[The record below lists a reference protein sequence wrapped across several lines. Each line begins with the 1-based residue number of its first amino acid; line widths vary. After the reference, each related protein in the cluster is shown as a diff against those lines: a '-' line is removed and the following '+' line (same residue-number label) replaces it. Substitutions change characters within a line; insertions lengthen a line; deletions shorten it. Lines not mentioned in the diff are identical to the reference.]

1 MYYTHAYK
9 NTIRIFTKTTFLGL
23 SYHIAKRIA
32 FNKQQS
38 FSRFIIRLSVA
49 ATAVSIIAMIITL
62 AFVNGFQEK
71 VAQKVFGFW
80 GHIRVQKYESG
91 KSLISEELALIKNKA
106 VESIIT
112 ATPGI
117 VSYQSFATKSA
128 VLESNQ
134 DIEGVLIKGIEGG
147 ENHQALKQYLVAGK
161 WIGFNDSV
169 YSKEVLVSDAV
180 AKQLQIKLNDTIK
193 VHFVSTS
200 TDAQKTY
207 RKLVVVGLY
216 HTGIEEYDKLF
227 MIADINLIRRI
238 NNWENNQ
245 IGGYEVFIHQHQNI
259 DAISSNIS
267 NQLPSE
273 WMSKSIKEIYPNI
286 FDWLDIQD
294 VNRNVV
300 FIVMGIVA
308 LINLITC
315 LLILMLERTNMI
327 GLLKSMGATNWTI
340 QKIFI
345 VYASF
350 ITLAG
355 VGFGLII
362 GVGIC
367 LLQQATGFITL
378 DEASYYITVAPIKI
392 IWWQVAAVCAGTTLV
407 CFISLFLPTLLIP
420 KISPVK
426 AIEFK

>member
-1 MYYTHAYK
+1 M
-9 NTIRIFTKTTFLGL
+9 
-23 SYHIAKRIA
+23 
-32 FNKQQS
+32 
-38 FSRFIIRLSVA
+38 A

-71 VAQKVFGFW
+71 VADKIFGFW
-80 GHIRVQKYESG
+80 GHIRVQKYETG
-91 KSLISEELALIKNKA
+91 KSLISEELPLTKNKA
-106 VESIIT
+106 IEEIIA
-112 ATPGI
+112 ATPGV

-128 VLESNQ
+128 VLESNTE
-134 DIEGVLIKGIEGG
+134 IEGVLIKGIEKN
-147 ENHQALKQYLVAGK
+147 ENHTALKKFLVKGR
-161 WIGFNDSV
+161 WMDFSGSM
-169 YSKEVLVSDAV
+169 YSKETIVSDAV
-180 AKQLQIKLNDTIK
+180 AKQLQIKINDTIK
-193 VHFVSTS
+193 VHFVSTNA
-200 TDAQKTY
+200 DAQKTY
-207 RKLVVVGLY
+207 RKLVVVGFY
-216 HTGIEEYDKLF
+216 HTGIDEYDKLF

-238 NNWENNQ
+238 NNWEYNQ
-245 IGGYEVFIHQHQNI
+245 IGGYEVFVDQYQHL
-259 DAISSNIS
+259 DSISGDLSNA
-267 NQLPSE
+267 LPTV

-392 IWWQVAAVCAGTTLV
+392 IWWQVAAICAGTSVV

>member
-1 MYYTHAYK
+1 
-9 NTIRIFTKTTFLGL
+9 LGL

-38 FSRFIIRLSVA
+38 FSRFIIRLSVV

-71 VAQKVFGFW
+71 VADKIFGFW
-80 GHIRVQKYESG
+80 GHIRVQKYETG
-91 KSLISEELALIKNKA
+91 KSLISEELPLTKNKA
-106 VESIIT
+106 IEEIIA
-112 ATPGI
+112 ATPGV

-128 VLESNQ
+128 VLESNTE
-134 DIEGVLIKGIEGG
+134 IEGVLIKGIEKN
-147 ENHQALKQYLVAGK
+147 ENHSALKKFLVKGR
-161 WIGFNDSV
+161 WMDFTGSM
-169 YSKEVLVSDAV
+169 YSKETIVSDAV
-180 AKQLQIKLNDTIK
+180 AKQLQIKINDTIK
-193 VHFVSTS
+193 VHFVSTNA
-200 TDAQKTY
+200 DAQKTY
-207 RKLVVVGLY
+207 RKLVVVGFY
-216 HTGIEEYDKLF
+216 HTGIDEYDKLF

-238 NNWENNQ
+238 NNWESNQ
-245 IGGYEVFIHQHQNI
+245 IGGYEVFVDQYQQL
-259 DAISSNIS
+259 DTISSSLS
-267 NQLPSE
+267 NALPSE

-345 VYASF
+345 LYASF

-367 LLQQATGFITL
+367 LFQQATGFITL

-392 IWWQVAAVCAGTTLV
+392 IWWQVAAVCAGTSIV

-420 KISPVK
+420 KVSPVK

>member
-1 MYYTHAYK
+1 M
-9 NTIRIFTKTTFLGL
+9 
-23 SYHIAKRIA
+23 
-32 FNKQQS
+32 
-38 FSRFIIRLSVA
+38 A
-49 ATAVSIIAMIITL
+49 ATAVSITAMIITL

-71 VAQKVFGFW
+71 VADKIFGFW
-80 GHIRVQKYESG
+80 GHIRVQKYETG
-91 KSLISEELALIKNKA
+91 KSLISEELPLTKNAA
-106 VESIIT
+106 VENSIAT
-112 ATPGI
+112 TPGV

-128 VLESNQ
+128 VLESQN
-134 DIEGVLIKGIEGG
+134 DIEGVLIKGIEKN
-147 ENHQALKQYLVAGK
+147 ENHSALKQFLVTGR
-161 WIGFNDSV
+161 WIQFTDSL
-169 YSKEVLVSDAV
+169 YSKETLVSDAV
-180 AKQLQIKLNDTIK
+180 AKQLQIKINDTIK
-193 VHFVSTS
+193 VHFVAANS
-200 TDAQKTY
+200 DAQKTY
-207 RKLVVVGLY
+207 RKLVVVGFY
-216 HTGIEEYDKLF
+216 HTGIDEYDKLF

-238 NNWENNQ
+238 NNWEPNQ
-245 IGGYEVFIHQHQNI
+245 IGGYEVFIHQYQNL
-259 DAISSNIS
+259 DAISSALS
-267 NQLPSE
+267 NALPSE
-273 WMSKSIKEIYPNI
+273 WMSKSIKEVYPNI

-308 LINLITC
+308 LINLMTC

-362 GVGIC
+362 GLGIC
-367 LLQQATGFITL
+367 FLQQATGFITL
-378 DEASYYITVAPIKI
+378 DEASYYISVAPVKI
-392 IWWQVAAVCAGTTLV
+392 IGWQVAAVCAGTTIV
-407 CFISLFLPTLLIP
+407 CFVSLFLPTLLIP

>member
-1 MYYTHAYK
+1 M
-9 NTIRIFTKTTFLGL
+9 GL

-62 AFVNGFQEK
+62 AFVNGFQEQ
-71 VAQKVFGFW
+71 VANKIFGFW
-80 GHIRVQKYESG
+80 GHIRVQKYETG
-91 KSLISEELALIKNKA
+91 KSLISEELPLTKNKA
-106 VESIIT
+106 VENSLAT
-112 ATPGI
+112 APGV

-128 VLESNQ
+128 VLESNTE
-134 DIEGVLIKGIEGG
+134 IEGVLIKGIEKN
-147 ENHQALKQYLVAGK
+147 ENHSALKKFLVAGR
-161 WIGFNDSV
+161 WMQFTDSL
-169 YSKEVLVSDAV
+169 YSKETIVSDAV
-180 AKQLQIKLNDTIK
+180 AKQLQIKINDTIK
-193 VHFVSTS
+193 VHFVSTN

-207 RKLVVVGLY
+207 RKLVVVGFY
-216 HTGIEEYDKLF
+216 HTGIDEYDKLF

-238 NNWENNQ
+238 NNWEPDQ
-245 IGGYEVFIHQHQNI
+245 IGGYEVFVDQYQNI
-259 DAISSNIS
+259 DPISSGLS
-267 NQLPSE
+267 NALPSE

-327 GLLKSMGATNWTI
+327 GLLKAMGATSWTI

-355 VGFGLII
+355 IGFGIII

-392 IWWQVAAVCAGTTLV
+392 IWWQVAAVCAGTSVV

-420 KISPVK
+420 KVSPVK

>member
-1 MYYTHAYK
+1 M
-9 NTIRIFTKTTFLGL
+9 GL

-71 VAQKVFGFW
+71 VADKIFGFW
-80 GHIRVQKYESG
+80 GHIRVQKYETG
-91 KSLISEELALIKNKA
+91 KSLISEELPLAKNTA
-106 VESIIT
+106 VENSLAT
-112 ATPGI
+112 APGV

-128 VLESNQ
+128 VLESNTE
-134 DIEGVLIKGIEGG
+134 IEGVLIKGIEKN
-147 ENHQALKQYLVAGK
+147 ENHTALKKFLVAGK
-161 WIGFNDSV
+161 WIQFADSL
-169 YSKEVLVSDAV
+169 YSKETIVSDAV

-193 VHFVSTS
+193 VHFVSTNA
-200 TDAQKTY
+200 DAQKTY
-207 RKLVVVGLY
+207 RKLVVVGFY
-216 HTGIEEYDKLF
+216 HTGIDEYDKLF

-238 NNWENNQ
+238 NNWEPNQ
-245 IGGYEVFIHQHQNI
+245 IGGYEVFVDQYQHL
-259 DAISSNIS
+259 DAISSTLS
-267 NQLPSE
+267 NALPSE
-273 WMSKSIKEIYPNI
+273 WMSKSIREIYPNI

-350 ITLAG
+350 ITLTG

-367 LLQQATGFITL
+367 LLQQATGLITL
-378 DEASYYITVAPIKI
+378 DEASYYITVAPIKM
-392 IWWQVAAVCAGTTLV
+392 IWWQVAAVCAGTSVV

-420 KISPVK
+420 KVSPVK

>member
-1 MYYTHAYK
+1 M
-9 NTIRIFTKTTFLGL
+9 
-23 SYHIAKRIA
+23 
-32 FNKQQS
+32 
-38 FSRFIIRLSVA
+38 A

-71 VAQKVFGFW
+71 VADKIFGFW
-80 GHIRVQKYESG
+80 GHIRVQKYETG
-91 KSLISEELALIKNKA
+91 KSLISEELPLTKNKA
-106 VESIIT
+106 VENSLAT
-112 ATPGI
+112 APGV

-128 VLESNQ
+128 VLESNTE
-134 DIEGVLIKGIEGG
+134 IEGVLIKGIEKN
-147 ENHQALKQYLVAGK
+147 ENHSALKKFLVAGR
-161 WIGFNDSV
+161 WMQFTDSL
-169 YSKEVLVSDAV
+169 YSKETIVSDAV
-180 AKQLQIKLNDTIK
+180 AKQLQIKINDTIK
-193 VHFVSTS
+193 VHFVSTNA
-200 TDAQKTY
+200 DAQKTY
-207 RKLVVVGLY
+207 RKLVVVGFY
-216 HTGIEEYDKLF
+216 HTGIDEYDKLF

-238 NNWENNQ
+238 NNWEPDQ
-245 IGGYEVFIHQHQNI
+245 IGGYEVFVDQYQNI
-259 DAISSNIS
+259 DTISGGLSNA
-267 NQLPSE
+267 LPSE

-327 GLLKSMGATNWTI
+327 GLLKAMGATNWTI

-392 IWWQVAAVCAGTTLV
+392 IWWQVAAVCAGTSVV

-420 KISPVK
+420 KVSPVK

>member
-1 MYYTHAYK
+1 
-9 NTIRIFTKTTFLGL
+9 LGL

-38 FSRFIIRLSVA
+38 FSRFIIRLSVV

-71 VAQKVFGFW
+71 VADKIFGFW
-80 GHIRVQKYESG
+80 GHIRVQKYETG
-91 KSLISEELALIKNKA
+91 KSLISEELPLTKNTA
-106 VESIIT
+106 VENSMAT
-112 ATPGI
+112 TPG
-117 VSYQSFATKSA
+117 VVAYQSFATKSA
-128 VLESNQ
+128 VLESQN
-134 DIEGVLIKGIEGG
+134 DIEGVLIKGIEKN
-147 ENHQALKQYLVAGK
+147 ENHSALKQFLVAGR
-161 WIGFNDSV
+161 WIQFTDSL
-169 YSKEVLVSDAV
+169 YSKETLVSDAV
-180 AKQLQIKLNDTIK
+180 AKALQIKINDTIK
-193 VHFVSTS
+193 VHFVATNS
-200 TDAQKTY
+200 DAQKTY
-207 RKLVVVGLY
+207 RKLVVVGYY
-216 HTGIEEYDKLF
+216 HTGIDEYDKLF

-238 NNWENNQ
+238 NNWEPNQ
-245 IGGYEVFIHQHQNI
+245 IGGYEVFINQYQNI
-259 DAISSNIS
+259 NAVSSTLS
-267 NQLPSE
+267 NALPSE
-273 WMSKSIKEIYPNI
+273 WMSKSIKEVYPNI

-355 VGFGLII
+355 VGFGLVI
-362 GVGIC
+362 GLGIC
-367 LLQQATGFITL
+367 FLQQATGFITL
-378 DEASYYITVAPIKI
+378 DEASYYISVAPVKI
-392 IWWQVAAVCAGTTLV
+392 IGWQVAAVCAGTTIV
-407 CFISLFLPTLLIP
+407 CFVSLFLPTLLIP

>member
-1 MYYTHAYK
+1 M
-9 NTIRIFTKTTFLGL
+9 
-23 SYHIAKRIA
+23 
-32 FNKQQS
+32 
-38 FSRFIIRLSVA
+38 V

-71 VAQKVFGFW
+71 VADKIFGFW
-80 GHIRVQKYESG
+80 GHIRVQKYETG
-91 KSLISEELALIKNKA
+91 KSLISEELPLTKNTA
-106 VESIIT
+106 VENNIAT
-112 ATPGI
+112 TPGVI
-117 VSYQSFATKSA
+117 SYQSFATKSA
-128 VLESNQ
+128 VLESQN
-134 DIEGVLIKGIEGG
+134 DIEGVLIKGIEKN
-147 ENHQALKQYLVAGK
+147 ENHSALKQFLVAGR
-161 WIGFNDSV
+161 WIQFTDSL
-169 YSKEVLVSDAV
+169 YSKETLVSDAV
-180 AKQLQIKLNDTIK
+180 AKALQIKINDTIK
-193 VHFVSTS
+193 VHFVATNS
-200 TDAQKTY
+200 DAQKTY
-207 RKLVVVGLY
+207 RKLVVVGYY
-216 HTGIEEYDKLF
+216 HTGIDEYDKLF

-238 NNWENNQ
+238 NNWEPNQ
-245 IGGYEVFIHQHQNI
+245 IGGYEVFINQYQNI
-259 DAISSNIS
+259 NAVSSTLS
-267 NQLPSE
+267 NALPSE
-273 WMSKSIKEIYPNI
+273 WMSKSIKEVYPNI

-355 VGFGLII
+355 VGFGLVI
-362 GVGIC
+362 GLGIC
-367 LLQQATGFITL
+367 FLQQATGFITL
-378 DEASYYITVAPIKI
+378 DEASYYISVAPVKI
-392 IWWQVAAVCAGTTLV
+392 IGWQVAAVCAGTTIV
-407 CFISLFLPTLLIP
+407 CFVSLFLPTLLIP

>member
-1 MYYTHAYK
+1 M
-9 NTIRIFTKTTFLGL
+9 GL

-38 FSRFIIRLSVA
+38 FSRFIIRLSVV

-71 VAQKVFGFW
+71 VADKIFGFW
-80 GHIRVQKYESG
+80 GHIRVQKYETG
-91 KSLISEELALIKNKA
+91 KSLISEELPLTKNKA
-106 VESIIT
+106 IEEIIA
-112 ATPGI
+112 ATTGV

-128 VLESNQ
+128 VLESNTE
-134 DIEGVLIKGIEGG
+134 IEGVLIKGIEKN
-147 ENHQALKQYLVAGK
+147 ENHSALKKFLVKGR
-161 WIGFNDSV
+161 WMDFTGSM
-169 YSKEVLVSDAV
+169 YSKETIVSDAV
-180 AKQLQIKLNDTIK
+180 AKQLQIKINDTIK
-193 VHFVSTS
+193 VHFVSTNA
-200 TDAQKTY
+200 DAQKTY
-207 RKLVVVGLY
+207 RKLVVVGFY
-216 HTGIEEYDKLF
+216 HTGIDEYDKLF

-238 NNWENNQ
+238 NNWESDQ
-245 IGGYEVFIHQHQNI
+245 IGGYEVFVDQYQQL
-259 DAISSNIS
+259 DTISSSLS
-267 NQLPSE
+267 NALPSE

-345 VYASF
+345 LYASF

-367 LLQQATGFITL
+367 LFQQATGFITL

-392 IWWQVAAVCAGTTLV
+392 IWWQVAAVCAGTSVV

-420 KISPVK
+420 KVSPVK

>member
-1 MYYTHAYK
+1 M
-9 NTIRIFTKTTFLGL
+9 GL

-71 VAQKVFGFW
+71 VADKIFGFW
-80 GHIRVQKYESG
+80 GHIRVQKYETG
-91 KSLISEELALIKNKA
+91 KSLISEELPLTKNKA
-106 VESIIT
+106 VENSLAT
-112 ATPGI
+112 APGV

-128 VLESNQ
+128 VLESNTE
-134 DIEGVLIKGIEGG
+134 IEGVLIKGIEKN
-147 ENHQALKQYLVAGK
+147 ENHSALKKFLVAGR
-161 WIGFNDSV
+161 WMQFTDSL
-169 YSKEVLVSDAV
+169 YSKETIVSDAV
-180 AKQLQIKLNDTIK
+180 AKQLQIKINDTIK
-193 VHFVSTS
+193 VHFVSTN

-207 RKLVVVGLY
+207 RKLVVVGFY
-216 HTGIEEYDKLF
+216 HTGIDEYDKLF

-238 NNWENNQ
+238 NNWEPDQ
-245 IGGYEVFIHQHQNI
+245 IGGYEVFVDQYQNI
-259 DAISSNIS
+259 DAISGGLSNT
-267 NQLPSE
+267 LPSE

-327 GLLKSMGATNWTI
+327 GLLKAMGATSWTI

-367 LLQQATGFITL
+367 LFQQATGFITL

-392 IWWQVAAVCAGTTLV
+392 IWWQVAAVCAGTSVV

-420 KISPVK
+420 KVSPVK

>member
-1 MYYTHAYK
+1 
-9 NTIRIFTKTTFLGL
+9 
-23 SYHIAKRIA
+23 
-32 FNKQQS
+32 
-38 FSRFIIRLSVA
+38 
-49 ATAVSIIAMIITL
+49 MIITL

-71 VAQKVFGFW
+71 VADKIFGFW
-80 GHIRVQKYESG
+80 GHIRVQKYETG
-91 KSLISEELALIKNKA
+91 KSLISEELPLTKNKA
-106 VESIIT
+106 IEEIIA
-112 ATPGI
+112 ATPGV

-128 VLESNQ
+128 VLESNTE
-134 DIEGVLIKGIEGG
+134 IEGVLIKGIEKN
-147 ENHQALKQYLVAGK
+147 ENHSALKKFLVKGR
-161 WIGFNDSV
+161 WMDFTGSM
-169 YSKEVLVSDAV
+169 YSKETIVSDAV
-180 AKQLQIKLNDTIK
+180 AKQLQIKINDTIK
-193 VHFVSTS
+193 VHFVSTNA
-200 TDAQKTY
+200 DAQKTY
-207 RKLVVVGLY
+207 RKLVVVGFY
-216 HTGIEEYDKLF
+216 HTGIDEYDKLF

-238 NNWENNQ
+238 NNWESDQ
-245 IGGYEVFIHQHQNI
+245 IGGYEVFVDQYQQL
-259 DAISSNIS
+259 DTISSGLS
-267 NQLPSE
+267 NALPSE

-345 VYASF
+345 LYASF

-367 LLQQATGFITL
+367 LFQQATGFITL

-392 IWWQVAAVCAGTTLV
+392 IWWQVAAVCAGTSIV

-420 KISPVK
+420 KVSPVK

>member
-1 MYYTHAYK
+1 M
-9 NTIRIFTKTTFLGL
+9 
-23 SYHIAKRIA
+23 
-32 FNKQQS
+32 
-38 FSRFIIRLSVA
+38 A

-71 VAQKVFGFW
+71 VADKIFGFW
-80 GHIRVQKYESG
+80 GHIRVQKYETG
-91 KSLISEELALIKNKA
+91 KSLISEELPLTKNKA
-106 VESIIT
+106 VENSLAT
-112 ATPGI
+112 APGV

-128 VLESNQ
+128 VLESNTE
-134 DIEGVLIKGIEGG
+134 IEGVLIKGIEKN
-147 ENHQALKQYLVAGK
+147 EKHSALKKFLVSGR
-161 WIGFNDSV
+161 WMQFTDSM
-169 YSKEVLVSDAV
+169 YSKETIVSDAV
-180 AKQLQIKLNDTIK
+180 AKQLQIKINDTIK
-193 VHFVSTS
+193 VHFVSTN
-200 TDAQKTY
+200 TDAQKNY
-207 RKLVVVGLY
+207 RKLVVVGFY
-216 HTGIEEYDKLF
+216 HTGIDEYDKLF

-238 NNWENNQ
+238 NNWEPDQ
-245 IGGYEVFIHQHQNI
+245 IGGYEVFVDQYQNI
-259 DAISSNIS
+259 DAISGGLSNA
-267 NQLPSE
+267 LPSE

-327 GLLKSMGATNWTI
+327 GLLKAMGATSWTI

-345 VYASF
+345 AYASF

-362 GVGIC
+362 GIGIC

-392 IWWQVAAVCAGTTLV
+392 IWWQVAAVCAGTSVV

-420 KISPVK
+420 KVSPVK

>member
-1 MYYTHAYK
+1 
-9 NTIRIFTKTTFLGL
+9 LGL

-71 VAQKVFGFW
+71 VADKIFGFW
-80 GHIRVQKYESG
+80 GHIRVQKYETG
-91 KSLISEELALIKNKA
+91 KSLISEELPLTKNTA
-106 VESIIT
+106 VENSLAT
-112 ATPGI
+112 TPGV

-128 VLESNQ
+128 VLESNTE
-134 DIEGVLIKGIEGG
+134 IEGVLIKGIEKN
-147 ENHQALKQYLVAGK
+147 ENHTALKKFLVAGK
-161 WIGFNDSV
+161 WIQFADSL
-169 YSKEVLVSDAV
+169 YSKETIVSDAV

-193 VHFVSTS
+193 VHFVSTNA
-200 TDAQKTY
+200 DAQKTY
-207 RKLVVVGLY
+207 RKLVVVGFY
-216 HTGIEEYDKLF
+216 HTGIDEYDKLF

-238 NNWENNQ
+238 NNWEPNQ
-245 IGGYEVFIHQHQNI
+245 IGGYEVFVDQYQHL
-259 DAISSNIS
+259 DAISSTLS
-267 NQLPSE
+267 NALPSE
-273 WMSKSIKEIYPNI
+273 WMSKSIREIYPNI

-367 LLQQATGFITL
+367 LLQQATGLITL
-378 DEASYYITVAPIKI
+378 DEASYYITVAPIKM
-392 IWWQVAAVCAGTTLV
+392 IWWQVAAVCAGTSVV

-420 KISPVK
+420 KVSPVK

>member
-1 MYYTHAYK
+1 
-9 NTIRIFTKTTFLGL
+9 LGL

-71 VAQKVFGFW
+71 VADKIFGFW
-80 GHIRVQKYESG
+80 GHIRVQKYETG
-91 KSLISEELALIKNKA
+91 KSLISEELPLTKNKA
-106 VESIIT
+106 VENSLAT
-112 ATPGI
+112 APGV

-128 VLESNQ
+128 VLESNTE
-134 DIEGVLIKGIEGG
+134 IEGVLIKGIEKN
-147 ENHQALKQYLVAGK
+147 ENHSGLKKFLVAGR
-161 WIGFNDSV
+161 WMQFTDSL
-169 YSKEVLVSDAV
+169 YSKETIVSDAV
-180 AKQLQIKLNDTIK
+180 AKQLQIKINDTIK
-193 VHFVSTS
+193 VHFVSTN

-207 RKLVVVGLY
+207 RKLVVVGFY
-216 HTGIEEYDKLF
+216 HTGIDEYDKLF

-238 NNWENNQ
+238 NNWEPDQ
-245 IGGYEVFIHQHQNI
+245 IGGYEVFVDQYQNI
-259 DAISSNIS
+259 DAISGGLSNA
-267 NQLPSE
+267 LPSE

-327 GLLKSMGATNWTI
+327 GLLKAMGATSWTI

-345 VYASF
+345 AYASF

-362 GVGIC
+362 GIGIC

-392 IWWQVAAVCAGTTLV
+392 IWWQVAAVCAGTSVV

-420 KISPVK
+420 KVSPVK

>member
-1 MYYTHAYK
+1 M
-9 NTIRIFTKTTFLGL
+9 
-23 SYHIAKRIA
+23 
-32 FNKQQS
+32 
-38 FSRFIIRLSVA
+38 A

-71 VAQKVFGFW
+71 VADKIFGFW
-80 GHIRVQKYESG
+80 GHIRVQKYETG
-91 KSLISEELALIKNKA
+91 KSLISEELPLTKNKA
-106 VESIIT
+106 VENSL
-112 ATPGI
+112 AKAPGV

-128 VLESNQ
+128 VLESNTE
-134 DIEGVLIKGIEGG
+134 IEGVLIKGIEKN
-147 ENHQALKQYLVAGK
+147 ENHTALKKFLVAGR
-161 WIGFNDSV
+161 WMEFADSL
-169 YSKEVLVSDAV
+169 YSKETIVSDAV

-193 VHFVSTS
+193 VHFVSTNA
-200 TDAQKTY
+200 DAQKTY
-207 RKLVVVGLY
+207 RKLVVVGFY
-216 HTGIEEYDKLF
+216 HTGIDEYDKLF

-238 NNWENNQ
+238 NNWEYNQ
-245 IGGYEVFIHQHQNI
+245 IGGYEVFVDEYQHL
-259 DAISSNIS
+259 DSISGGLSNA
-267 NQLPSE
+267 LPTV

-392 IWWQVAAVCAGTTLV
+392 IWWQVAAICAGTSVV

>member
-1 MYYTHAYK
+1 
-9 NTIRIFTKTTFLGL
+9 
-23 SYHIAKRIA
+23 
-32 FNKQQS
+32 
-38 FSRFIIRLSVA
+38 
-49 ATAVSIIAMIITL
+49 MIITL

-71 VAQKVFGFW
+71 VADKIFGFW
-80 GHIRVQKYESG
+80 GHIRVQKYETG
-91 KSLISEELALIKNKA
+91 KSLISEELPLTRNKA
-106 VESIIT
+106 IEEIIA
-112 ATPGI
+112 ATPGL

-128 VLESNQ
+128 VLESSTE
-134 DIEGVLIKGIEGG
+134 IEGVLIKGIEKN
-147 ENHQALKQYLVAGK
+147 ENHTALKKFLVAGR
-161 WIGFNDSV
+161 WMQFADSL
-169 YSKEVLVSDAV
+169 YSKETIVSDAV

-193 VHFVSTS
+193 VHFVSNN

-207 RKLVVVGLY
+207 RKLVVVGFY
-216 HTGIEEYDKLF
+216 HTGIDEYDKLF
-227 MIADINLIRRI
+227 MIADIHLIRRI
-238 NNWENNQ
+238 NNWEPNQ
-245 IGGYEVFIHQHQNI
+245 IGGYEVFINDYQKI
-259 DAISSNIS
+259 DTIS
-267 NQLPSE
+267 NNLSDRLPSE

-355 VGFGLII
+355 IGFGLII

-392 IWWQVAAVCAGTTLV
+392 VWWQVAAVCAGTSVV

-420 KISPVK
+420 KVSPVK

>member
-1 MYYTHAYK
+1 M
-9 NTIRIFTKTTFLGL
+9 
-23 SYHIAKRIA
+23 
-32 FNKQQS
+32 
-38 FSRFIIRLSVA
+38 A

-71 VAQKVFGFW
+71 VADKIFGFW
-80 GHIRVQKYESG
+80 GHIRVQKYETG
-91 KSLISEELALIKNKA
+91 KSLISEELPLTKNTA
-106 VESIIT
+106 VENNI
-112 ATPGI
+112 ATTTG
-117 VSYQSFATKSA
+117 VVAYQSFATKSA
-128 VLESNQ
+128 VLESKN
-134 DIEGVLIKGIEGG
+134 DIEGVLIKGIEKN
-147 ENHQALKQYLVAGK
+147 ENHSALKQFLVAGR
-161 WIGFNDSV
+161 WIQFTDSL
-169 YSKEVLVSDAV
+169 YSKETLVSDAV
-180 AKQLQIKLNDTIK
+180 AKALQIKINDTIK
-193 VHFVSTS
+193 VHFVATNS
-200 TDAQKTY
+200 DAQKTY
-207 RKLVVVGLY
+207 RKLVVVGFY
-216 HTGIEEYDKLF
+216 HTGIDEYDKLF

-238 NNWENNQ
+238 NNWEPNQ
-245 IGGYEVFIHQHQNI
+245 IGGYEVFINQYQNI
-259 DAISSNIS
+259 NAVSSTLS
-267 NQLPSE
+267 NALPSE
-273 WMSKSIKEIYPNI
+273 WMSKSIKEVYPNI

-355 VGFGLII
+355 VGFGLVI
-362 GVGIC
+362 GLGIC
-367 LLQQATGFITL
+367 FLQQATGFITL
-378 DEASYYITVAPIKI
+378 DEASYYISVAPVKI
-392 IWWQVAAVCAGTTLV
+392 IGWQVAAVCAGTSLV
-407 CFISLFLPTLLIP
+407 CFVSLFLPTLLIP

>member
-1 MYYTHAYK
+1 
-9 NTIRIFTKTTFLGL
+9 LGL

-38 FSRFIIRLSVA
+38 FSRFIIRLSVV

-71 VAQKVFGFW
+71 VADKIFGFW
-80 GHIRVQKYESG
+80 GHIRVQKYETG
-91 KSLISEELALIKNKA
+91 KSLISEELPLTKNTA
-106 VESIIT
+106 VENSIAT
-112 ATPGI
+112 APG
-117 VSYQSFATKSA
+117 VVAYQSFATKSA
-128 VLESNQ
+128 VLESQN
-134 DIEGVLIKGIEGG
+134 DIEGVLIKGIEKN
-147 ENHQALKQYLVAGK
+147 ENHSALKQFLVAGR
-161 WIGFNDSV
+161 WIQFTESL
-169 YSKEVLVSDAV
+169 YSKETLVSDAV
-180 AKQLQIKLNDTIK
+180 AKALQIKINDTIK
-193 VHFVSTS
+193 VHFVATNS
-200 TDAQKTY
+200 DAQKTY
-207 RKLVVVGLY
+207 RKLVVVGFY
-216 HTGIEEYDKLF
+216 HTGIDEYDKLF

-238 NNWENNQ
+238 NNWEPDQ
-245 IGGYEVFIHQHQNI
+245 IGGYEVFINQYQNL
-259 DAISSNIS
+259 DAISSALS
-267 NQLPSE
+267 NTLPSE
-273 WMSKSIKEIYPNI
+273 WMSKSIKEVYPNI

-355 VGFGLII
+355 VGFGVVI
-362 GVGIC
+362 GLGIC
-367 LLQQATGFITL
+367 FLQQATGFITL
-378 DEASYYITVAPIKI
+378 DEASYYISVAPVKI
-392 IWWQVAAVCAGTTLV
+392 IGWQVAAVCAGTTVV
-407 CFISLFLPTLLIP
+407 CFVSLFLPTLLIP

>member
-1 MYYTHAYK
+1 M
-9 NTIRIFTKTTFLGL
+9 
-23 SYHIAKRIA
+23 
-32 FNKQQS
+32 
-38 FSRFIIRLSVA
+38 A

-71 VAQKVFGFW
+71 VADKIFGFW
-80 GHIRVQKYESG
+80 GHIRVQKYETG
-91 KSLISEELALIKNKA
+91 KSLISEELPLTKNKT
-106 VESIIT
+106 VENSLAT
-112 ATPGI
+112 APGV

-128 VLESNQ
+128 VLESNTE
-134 DIEGVLIKGIEGG
+134 IEGVLIKGIEKN
-147 ENHQALKQYLVAGK
+147 ENHTALKKFLVAGR
-161 WIGFNDSV
+161 WMQFTDSL
-169 YSKEVLVSDAV
+169 YSKETIVSDAV
-180 AKQLQIKLNDTIK
+180 AKQLQIKINDTIK
-193 VHFVSTS
+193 VHFVSTNA
-200 TDAQKTY
+200 DAQKTY
-207 RKLVVVGLY
+207 RKLVVVGFY
-216 HTGIEEYDKLF
+216 HTGIDEYDKLF

-238 NNWENNQ
+238 NNWEPDQ
-245 IGGYEVFIHQHQNI
+245 IGGYEVFVDQYQNI
-259 DAISSNIS
+259 DAISSGLS
-267 NQLPSE
+267 NALPSE

-327 GLLKSMGATNWTI
+327 GLLKAMGATNWTI

-367 LLQQATGFITL
+367 LMQQATGFITL

-392 IWWQVAAVCAGTTLV
+392 IWWQVAAVCAGTSVV

-420 KISPVK
+420 KVSPVK

>member
-1 MYYTHAYK
+1 
-9 NTIRIFTKTTFLGL
+9 
-23 SYHIAKRIA
+23 
-32 FNKQQS
+32 
-38 FSRFIIRLSVA
+38 VV

-71 VAQKVFGFW
+71 VADKIFGFW
-80 GHIRVQKYESG
+80 GHIRVQKYETG
-91 KSLISEELALIKNKA
+91 KSLISEELPLTKNTA
-106 VESIIT
+106 VENSIAT
-112 ATPGI
+112 TPG
-117 VSYQSFATKSA
+117 VVAYQSFATKSA
-128 VLESNQ
+128 VLESQN
-134 DIEGVLIKGIEGG
+134 DIEGVLIKGIEKN
-147 ENHQALKQYLVAGK
+147 ENHSALKQFLVAGR
-161 WIGFNDSV
+161 WIQFTDSL
-169 YSKEVLVSDAV
+169 YSKETLVSDAV
-180 AKQLQIKLNDTIK
+180 AKALQIKINDTIK
-193 VHFVSTS
+193 VHFVATNS
-200 TDAQKTY
+200 DAQKTY
-207 RKLVVVGLY
+207 RKLVVVGYY
-216 HTGIEEYDKLF
+216 HTGIDEYDKLF

-238 NNWENNQ
+238 NNWEPNQ
-245 IGGYEVFIHQHQNI
+245 IGGYEVFINQYQNI
-259 DAISSNIS
+259 NAVSSTLS
-267 NQLPSE
+267 NALPSE
-273 WMSKSIKEIYPNI
+273 WMSKSIKEVYPNI

-355 VGFGLII
+355 VGFGLVI
-362 GVGIC
+362 GLGIC
-367 LLQQATGFITL
+367 FLQQATGFITL
-378 DEASYYITVAPIKI
+378 DEASYYISVAPVKI
-392 IWWQVAAVCAGTTLV
+392 IGWQVAAVCAGTTIV
-407 CFISLFLPTLLIP
+407 CFVSLFLPTLLIP

>member
-1 MYYTHAYK
+1 M
-9 NTIRIFTKTTFLGL
+9 
-23 SYHIAKRIA
+23 
-32 FNKQQS
+32 
-38 FSRFIIRLSVA
+38 A

-71 VAQKVFGFW
+71 VADKIFGFW
-80 GHIRVQKYESG
+80 GHIRVQKYETG
-91 KSLISEELALIKNKA
+91 KSLISEELPLTKNKA
-106 VESIIT
+106 VENSLAT
-112 ATPGI
+112 APGV

-128 VLESNQ
+128 VLESNTE
-134 DIEGVLIKGIEGG
+134 IEGVLIKGIEKN
-147 ENHQALKQYLVAGK
+147 ENHSALKKFLVAGR
-161 WIGFNDSV
+161 WMQFTDSL
-169 YSKEVLVSDAV
+169 YSKETIVSDAV
-180 AKQLQIKLNDTIK
+180 AKQLQIKINDTIK
-193 VHFVSTS
+193 VHFVSTN

-207 RKLVVVGLY
+207 RKLVVVGFY
-216 HTGIEEYDKLF
+216 HTGIDEYDKLF

-238 NNWENNQ
+238 NNWEPDQ
-245 IGGYEVFIHQHQNI
+245 IGGYEVFVDQYQNI
-259 DAISSNIS
+259 DAISGGLSNA
-267 NQLPSE
+267 LPSE

-327 GLLKSMGATNWTI
+327 GLLKAMGATNWTI

-392 IWWQVAAVCAGTTLV
+392 IWWQVAAVCAGTSVV

-420 KISPVK
+420 KVSPVK

>member
-1 MYYTHAYK
+1 
-9 NTIRIFTKTTFLGL
+9 LGL

-38 FSRFIIRLSVA
+38 FSRFIIRLSVL

-71 VAQKVFGFW
+71 VADKIFGFW
-80 GHIRVQKYESG
+80 GHIRVQKYETG
-91 KSLISEELALIKNKA
+91 KSLISEELPLTKNKA
-106 VESIIT
+106 IEEIIA
-112 ATPGI
+112 ATPGV

-128 VLESNQ
+128 VLESNTE
-134 DIEGVLIKGIEGG
+134 IEGVLIKGIEKN
-147 ENHQALKQYLVAGK
+147 ENHSALKKFLVKGR
-161 WIGFNDSV
+161 WMDFTGSM
-169 YSKEVLVSDAV
+169 YSKETIVSDAV
-180 AKQLQIKLNDTIK
+180 AKQLQIKINDTIK
-193 VHFVSTS
+193 VHFVSTNA
-200 TDAQKTY
+200 DAQKTY
-207 RKLVVVGLY
+207 RKLVVVGFY
-216 HTGIEEYDKLF
+216 HTGIDEYDKLF

-238 NNWENNQ
+238 NNWESNQ
-245 IGGYEVFIHQHQNI
+245 IGGYEVFVDQYQQL
-259 DAISSNIS
+259 DTISSGLS
-267 NQLPSE
+267 NALPSE

-345 VYASF
+345 LYASF

-367 LLQQATGFITL
+367 LFQQATGFITL

-392 IWWQVAAVCAGTTLV
+392 IWWQVAAVCAGTSIV

-420 KISPVK
+420 KVSPVK

>member
-1 MYYTHAYK
+1 M
-9 NTIRIFTKTTFLGL
+9 
-23 SYHIAKRIA
+23 
-32 FNKQQS
+32 
-38 FSRFIIRLSVA
+38 V

-71 VAQKVFGFW
+71 VADKIFGFW
-80 GHIRVQKYESG
+80 GHIRVQKYETG
-91 KSLISEELALIKNKA
+91 KSLISEELPLTKNTA
-106 VESIIT
+106 VENNIAT
-112 ATPGI
+112 TPGV

-128 VLESNQ
+128 VLESQN
-134 DIEGVLIKGIEGG
+134 DIEGILIKGIEKN
-147 ENHQALKQYLVAGK
+147 ENHSALKQFLVAGR
-161 WIGFNDSV
+161 WIQFTDSL
-169 YSKEVLVSDAV
+169 YSKETLVSDAV
-180 AKQLQIKLNDTIK
+180 AKALQIKINDTIK
-193 VHFVSTS
+193 VHFVATNS
-200 TDAQKTY
+200 DAQKTY
-207 RKLVVVGLY
+207 RKLVVVGFY
-216 HTGIEEYDKLF
+216 HTGIDEYDKLF

-238 NNWENNQ
+238 NNWEPNQ
-245 IGGYEVFIHQHQNI
+245 IGGYEVFINQYQNL
-259 DAISSNIS
+259 DAISSALS
-267 NQLPSE
+267 NALPSE
-273 WMSKSIKEIYPNI
+273 WMSKSIKEVYPNI

-327 GLLKSMGATNWTI
+327 GLLKSMGATGWTI

-355 VGFGLII
+355 VGFGLVI
-362 GVGIC
+362 GLGIC
-367 LLQQATGFITL
+367 FLQQATGFITL
-378 DEASYYITVAPIKI
+378 DEASYYISVAPVKI
-392 IWWQVAAVCAGTTLV
+392 IGWQVAAVCAGTSLV
-407 CFISLFLPTLLIP
+407 CFVSLFLPTLLIP

>member
-1 MYYTHAYK
+1 M
-9 NTIRIFTKTTFLGL
+9 
-23 SYHIAKRIA
+23 
-32 FNKQQS
+32 
-38 FSRFIIRLSVA
+38 V

-71 VAQKVFGFW
+71 VADKIFGFW
-80 GHIRVQKYESG
+80 GHIRVQKYETG
-91 KSLISEELALIKNKA
+91 KSLISEELPLTKNTG
-106 VESIIT
+106 VENSIAT
-112 ATPGI
+112 TPGV

-128 VLESNQ
+128 VLESQN
-134 DIEGVLIKGIEGG
+134 DIEGVLIKGIEKN
-147 ENHQALKQYLVAGK
+147 EKHSALKQFLVAGR
-161 WIGFNDSV
+161 WIQFTDSL
-169 YSKEVLVSDAV
+169 YSKETLVSDAV
-180 AKQLQIKLNDTIK
+180 AKALQIKINDTIK
-193 VHFVSTS
+193 VHFVATNS
-200 TDAQKTY
+200 DAQKTY
-207 RKLVVVGLY
+207 RKLVVVGFY
-216 HTGIEEYDKLF
+216 HTGIDEYDKLF

-238 NNWENNQ
+238 NNWEPNQ
-245 IGGYEVFIHQHQNI
+245 IGGYEVFINQYQNI
-259 DAISSNIS
+259 NAVSSTLS
-267 NQLPSE
+267 NALPSE
-273 WMSKSIKEIYPNI
+273 WMSKSIKEVYPNI

-355 VGFGLII
+355 VGFGLVI
-362 GVGIC
+362 GLGIC
-367 LLQQATGFITL
+367 FLQQATGFITL
-378 DEASYYITVAPIKI
+378 DEASYYISVAPVKI
-392 IWWQVAAVCAGTTLV
+392 IGWQVAAVCAGTSLV
-407 CFISLFLPTLLIP
+407 CFVSLFLPTLLIP

>member
-1 MYYTHAYK
+1 M
-9 NTIRIFTKTTFLGL
+9 
-23 SYHIAKRIA
+23 
-32 FNKQQS
+32 
-38 FSRFIIRLSVA
+38 A

-71 VAQKVFGFW
+71 VADKIFGFW
-80 GHIRVQKYESG
+80 GHIRVQKYETG
-91 KSLISEELALIKNKA
+91 KSLISEELPLTKNKA
-106 VESIIT
+106 VENSLAT
-112 ATPGI
+112 APGV

-128 VLESNQ
+128 VLESNTE
-134 DIEGVLIKGIEGG
+134 IEGVLIKGIEKN
-147 ENHQALKQYLVAGK
+147 ENHSALKKFLVAGR
-161 WIGFNDSV
+161 WMQFTDSL
-169 YSKEVLVSDAV
+169 YSKETIVSDVV
-180 AKQLQIKLNDTIK
+180 AKQLQIKINDTIK
-193 VHFVSTS
+193 VHFVSTNA
-200 TDAQKTY
+200 DAQKTY
-207 RKLVVVGLY
+207 RKLVVVGFY
-216 HTGIEEYDKLF
+216 HTGIDEYDKLF

-238 NNWENNQ
+238 NNWEPDQ
-245 IGGYEVFIHQHQNI
+245 IGGYEVFVDQYQNI
-259 DAISSNIS
+259 DAISGGLSNA
-267 NQLPSE
+267 LPSE

-327 GLLKSMGATNWTI
+327 GLLKAMGATSWTI

-345 VYASF
+345 VYAFF

-367 LLQQATGFITL
+367 LVQQATGFITL

-392 IWWQVAAVCAGTTLV
+392 IWWQIAAVCAGTSVV

-420 KISPVK
+420 KVSPVK

>member
-1 MYYTHAYK
+1 M
-9 NTIRIFTKTTFLGL
+9 GL

-49 ATAVSIIAMIITL
+49 ASAVSIIAMIITL

-71 VAQKVFGFW
+71 VADKIFGFW
-80 GHIRVQKYESG
+80 GHIRVQKYETG
-91 KSLISEELALIKNKA
+91 KSLISEELPLTKNKA
-106 VESIIT
+106 VENSLAT
-112 ATPGI
+112 APGV

-128 VLESNQ
+128 VLESNTE
-134 DIEGVLIKGIEGG
+134 IEGVLIKGIEKN
-147 ENHQALKQYLVAGK
+147 ENHSALKKFLVAGR
-161 WIGFNDSV
+161 WMQFTDSL
-169 YSKEVLVSDAV
+169 YSKETIVSDAV
-180 AKQLQIKLNDTIK
+180 AKQLQIKINDTIK
-193 VHFVSTS
+193 VHFVSTN

-207 RKLVVVGLY
+207 RKLVVVGFY
-216 HTGIEEYDKLF
+216 HTGIDEYDKLF

-238 NNWENNQ
+238 NNWETDQ
-245 IGGYEVFIHQHQNI
+245 IGGYEVFVDQYQNI
-259 DAISSNIS
+259 DAISGGLSNA
-267 NQLPSE
+267 LPSE

-327 GLLKSMGATNWTI
+327 GLLKAMGATNWTI

-392 IWWQVAAVCAGTTLV
+392 IWWQVAAVCAGTSVV

-420 KISPVK
+420 KVSPVK

>member
-1 MYYTHAYK
+1 M
-9 NTIRIFTKTTFLGL
+9 GL

-71 VAQKVFGFW
+71 VADKIFGFW
-80 GHIRVQKYESG
+80 GHIRVQKYETG
-91 KSLISEELALIKNKA
+91 KSLISEELPLTKNSA
-106 VESIIT
+106 VENSLA
-112 ATPGI
+112 ATPGV

-128 VLESNQ
+128 VLESNTE
-134 DIEGVLIKGIEGG
+134 IEGVLIKGIEKN
-147 ENHQALKQYLVAGK
+147 ENHTALKKFLVAGK
-161 WIGFNDSV
+161 WIQFADSL
-169 YSKEVLVSDAV
+169 YSKETIVSDAV

-193 VHFVSTS
+193 VHFVSTNA
-200 TDAQKTY
+200 DAQKTY
-207 RKLVVVGLY
+207 RKLVVVGFY
-216 HTGIEEYDKLF
+216 HTGIDEYDKLF

-238 NNWENNQ
+238 NNWEPNQ
-245 IGGYEVFIHQHQNI
+245 IGGYEVFVDQYQHL
-259 DAISSNIS
+259 DAISSTLS
-267 NQLPSE
+267 NALPSE
-273 WMSKSIKEIYPNI
+273 WMSKSIREIYPNI

-367 LLQQATGFITL
+367 LLQQATGLITL
-378 DEASYYITVAPIKI
+378 DEASYYITVAPIKM
-392 IWWQVAAVCAGTTLV
+392 IWWQVAAVCAGTSVV

-420 KISPVK
+420 KVSPVK

>member
-1 MYYTHAYK
+1 
-9 NTIRIFTKTTFLGL
+9 
-23 SYHIAKRIA
+23 
-32 FNKQQS
+32 
-38 FSRFIIRLSVA
+38 
-49 ATAVSIIAMIITL
+49 MIITL

-71 VAQKVFGFW
+71 VADKIFGFW
-80 GHIRVQKYESG
+80 GHIRVQKYEAG
-91 KSLISEELALIKNKA
+91 KSLVSEELPLIRNKEVEKNISTTP
-106 VESIIT
+106 SII
-112 ATPGI
+112 
-117 VSYQSFATKSA
+117 SYNSFATKSA
-128 VLESNQ
+128 VLESQ
-134 DIEGVLIKGIEGG
+134 TGIEGVLIKGIEKN
-147 ENHQALKQYLVAGK
+147 ENHTALKQFLVAGR
-161 WIGFNDSV
+161 WIQYTDSL
-169 YSKEVLVSDAV
+169 YSKETLISDAV
-180 AKQLQIKLNDTIK
+180 AKGLQIKINDTIK
-193 VHFVSTS
+193 VHFVSTNA
-200 TDAQKTY
+200 DAQKTY
-207 RKLVVVGLY
+207 RKLVVVGFY
-216 HTGIEEYDKLF
+216 HTGIDEYDKLF

-238 NNWENNQ
+238 NNWEPNQ
-245 IGGYEVFIHQHQNI
+245 IGGYEVFIDQYQNI
-259 DAISSNIS
+259 DAVSSNLS
-267 NQLPSE
+267 NALPSE
-273 WMSKSIKEIYPNI
+273 WMSKSIKEVYPNI

-362 GVGIC
+362 GLGIC

-378 DEASYYITVAPIKI
+378 DEASYYISVAPVKI
-392 IWWQVAAVCAGTTLV
+392 IAWQVAAVCIGTSLV

>member
-1 MYYTHAYK
+1 M
-9 NTIRIFTKTTFLGL
+9 
-23 SYHIAKRIA
+23 
-32 FNKQQS
+32 
-38 FSRFIIRLSVA
+38 V

-71 VAQKVFGFW
+71 VADKIFGFW
-80 GHIRVQKYESG
+80 GHIRVQKYETG
-91 KSLISEELALIKNKA
+91 KSLISEELPLTKNTA
-106 VESIIT
+106 VENSM
-112 ATPGI
+112 ASTPGV

-128 VLESNQ
+128 VLESQN
-134 DIEGVLIKGIEGG
+134 DIEGVLIKGIEKN
-147 ENHQALKQYLVAGK
+147 EHHSALKQFLVAGR
-161 WIGFNDSV
+161 WIQFTDSL
-169 YSKEVLVSDAV
+169 YSKETIVSDAV

-193 VHFVSTS
+193 VHFVSTNA
-200 TDAQKTY
+200 DAQKTY
-207 RKLVVVGLY
+207 RKLVVVGFY
-216 HTGIEEYDKLF
+216 HTGIDEYDKLF

-238 NNWENNQ
+238 NNWEPNQ
-245 IGGYEVFIHQHQNI
+245 IGGYEVFVDQYQHL
-259 DAISSNIS
+259 DAISSTLS
-267 NQLPSE
+267 NALPSE
-273 WMSKSIKEIYPNI
+273 WMSKSIREIYPNI

-378 DEASYYITVAPIKI
+378 DEASYYITVAPIKM
-392 IWWQVAAVCAGTTLV
+392 IWWQVAAVCAGTSVV

-420 KISPVK
+420 KVSPVK

>member
-1 MYYTHAYK
+1 
-9 NTIRIFTKTTFLGL
+9 LGL

-38 FSRFIIRLSVA
+38 FSRFIIRLSVV

-71 VAQKVFGFW
+71 VADKIFGFW
-80 GHIRVQKYESG
+80 GHIRVQKYETG
-91 KSLISEELALIKNKA
+91 KSLISEELPLTKNTA
-106 VESIIT
+106 VENSM
-112 ATPGI
+112 ASTPGV

-128 VLESNQ
+128 VLESQN
-134 DIEGVLIKGIEGG
+134 DIEGVLIKGIEKN
-147 ENHQALKQYLVAGK
+147 ENHSALKQFLVAGR
-161 WIGFNDSV
+161 WIQFTDSL
-169 YSKEVLVSDAV
+169 YSKETLVSDAV
-180 AKQLQIKLNDTIK
+180 AKALQIKINDTIK
-193 VHFVSTS
+193 VHFVATNS
-200 TDAQKTY
+200 DAQKTY
-207 RKLVVVGLY
+207 RKLVVVGYY
-216 HTGIEEYDKLF
+216 HTGIDEYDKLF

-238 NNWENNQ
+238 NNWEPNQ
-245 IGGYEVFIHQHQNI
+245 IGGYEVFINQYQNI
-259 DAISSNIS
+259 NAVSSTLS
-267 NQLPSE
+267 NALPSE
-273 WMSKSIKEIYPNI
+273 WMSKSIKEVYPNI

-378 DEASYYITVAPIKI
+378 DEASYYITVAPIKM
-392 IWWQVAAVCAGTTLV
+392 IWWQVAAVCAGTSLV
-407 CFISLFLPTLLIP
+407 CFVSLFLPTLLIP

>member
-1 MYYTHAYK
+1 
-9 NTIRIFTKTTFLGL
+9 
-23 SYHIAKRIA
+23 
-32 FNKQQS
+32 
-38 FSRFIIRLSVA
+38 
-49 ATAVSIIAMIITL
+49 MIITL

-71 VAQKVFGFW
+71 VADKIFGFW
-80 GHIRVQKYESG
+80 GHIRVQKYETG
-91 KSLISEELALIKNKA
+91 KSLISEELPLTKNIA
-106 VESIIT
+106 VENSL
-112 ATPGI
+112 AGAPG
-117 VSYQSFATKSA
+117 VESYQSFATKSA
-128 VLESNQ
+128 VLESNTE
-134 DIEGVLIKGIEGG
+134 IEGVLIKGIEKN
-147 ENHQALKQYLVAGK
+147 ENHAALKKFLVAGR
-161 WIGFNDSV
+161 WMQFTDSL
-169 YSKEVLVSDAV
+169 YSKETIVSDAV

-193 VHFVSTS
+193 VHFVSTNA
-200 TDAQKTY
+200 DAQKTY
-207 RKLVVVGLY
+207 RKLVVVGFY
-216 HTGIEEYDKLF
+216 HTGIDEYDKLF

-238 NNWENNQ
+238 NNWEPDQ
-245 IGGYEVFIHQHQNI
+245 IGGYEVFVDQYQNV
-259 DAISSNIS
+259 DAISSGLS
-267 NQLPSE
+267 NALPSE
-273 WMSKSIKEIYPNI
+273 WMSKSIREIYPNI

-378 DEASYYITVAPIKI
+378 DEASYYITVAPIKM
-392 IWWQVAAVCAGTTLV
+392 IWWQVAAVCAGTSVV

-420 KISPVK
+420 KVSPVK

>member
-1 MYYTHAYK
+1 M
-9 NTIRIFTKTTFLGL
+9 GL

-62 AFVNGFQEK
+62 AFVNGFQEQ
-71 VAQKVFGFW
+71 VANKIFGFW
-80 GHIRVQKYESG
+80 GHIRVQKYETG
-91 KSLISEELALIKNKA
+91 KSLISEELPLTKNKA
-106 VESIIT
+106 VENSLAT
-112 ATPGI
+112 APGV

-128 VLESNQ
+128 VLESNTE
-134 DIEGVLIKGIEGG
+134 IEGVLIKGIEKN
-147 ENHQALKQYLVAGK
+147 ENHSALKKFLVAGR
-161 WIGFNDSV
+161 WMQFTDSL
-169 YSKEVLVSDAV
+169 YSKETIVSDAV
-180 AKQLQIKLNDTIK
+180 AKQLQIKINDTIK
-193 VHFVSTS
+193 VHFVSTN

-207 RKLVVVGLY
+207 RKLVVVGFY
-216 HTGIEEYDKLF
+216 HTGIDEYDKLF

-238 NNWENNQ
+238 NNWEPDQ
-245 IGGYEVFIHQHQNI
+245 IGGYEVFVDQYQNI
-259 DAISSNIS
+259 DPISSGLS
-267 NQLPSE
+267 NALPSE

-327 GLLKSMGATNWTI
+327 GLLKAMGATSWTI

-392 IWWQVAAVCAGTTLV
+392 IWWQVAAVCAGTSVV

-420 KISPVK
+420 KVSPVK

>member
-1 MYYTHAYK
+1 
-9 NTIRIFTKTTFLGL
+9 LGL

-38 FSRFIIRLSVA
+38 FSRFIIRLSVV

-71 VAQKVFGFW
+71 VADKIFGFW
-80 GHIRVQKYESG
+80 GHIRVQKYETG
-91 KSLISEELALIKNKA
+91 KSLISEELPLTKNKA
-106 VESIIT
+106 IEEMIA
-112 ATPGI
+112 ATPGV

-128 VLESNQ
+128 VLESNTE
-134 DIEGVLIKGIEGG
+134 IEGVLIKGNEKN
-147 ENHQALKQYLVAGK
+147 ENHSALKKFLVKGR
-161 WIGFNDSV
+161 WMDFTGSM
-169 YSKEVLVSDAV
+169 YSKETIVSDAV
-180 AKQLQIKLNDTIK
+180 AKQLQIKINDTIK
-193 VHFVSTS
+193 VHFVSTNA
-200 TDAQKTY
+200 DAQKTY
-207 RKLVVVGLY
+207 RKLVVVGFY
-216 HTGIEEYDKLF
+216 HTGIDEYDKLF

-238 NNWENNQ
+238 NNWESNQ
-245 IGGYEVFIHQHQNI
+245 IGGYEVFVDQYQQL
-259 DAISSNIS
+259 DTISSGLS
-267 NQLPSE
+267 NALPSE

-345 VYASF
+345 LYASF

-367 LLQQATGFITL
+367 LFQQATGFITL

-392 IWWQVAAVCAGTTLV
+392 IWWQVAAVCAGTSVV

-420 KISPVK
+420 KVSPVK

>member
-1 MYYTHAYK
+1 M
-9 NTIRIFTKTTFLGL
+9 
-23 SYHIAKRIA
+23 
-32 FNKQQS
+32 
-38 FSRFIIRLSVA
+38 A
-49 ATAVSIIAMIITL
+49 ATAVSITAMIITL

-71 VAQKVFGFW
+71 VADKIFGFW
-80 GHIRVQKYESG
+80 GHIRVQKYETG
-91 KSLISEELALIKNKA
+91 KSLISEELPLTKNAA
-106 VESIIT
+106 VENSIAT
-112 ATPGI
+112 TPGV

-128 VLESNQ
+128 VLESQN
-134 DIEGVLIKGIEGG
+134 DIEGVLIKGIEKN
-147 ENHQALKQYLVAGK
+147 ENHSALKQFLVAGR
-161 WIGFNDSV
+161 WIQFTDSL
-169 YSKEVLVSDAV
+169 YSKETLVSDAV
-180 AKQLQIKLNDTIK
+180 AKQLQIKINDTIK
-193 VHFVSTS
+193 VHFVAANS
-200 TDAQKTY
+200 DAQKTY
-207 RKLVVVGLY
+207 RKLVVVGFY
-216 HTGIEEYDKLF
+216 HTGIDEYDKLF

-238 NNWENNQ
+238 NNWEPNQ
-245 IGGYEVFIHQHQNI
+245 IGGYEVFIHQYQNL
-259 DAISSNIS
+259 DAISSALS
-267 NQLPSE
+267 NALPSE
-273 WMSKSIKEIYPNI
+273 WMSKSIKEVYPNI

-308 LINLITC
+308 IINLMTC

-362 GVGIC
+362 GLGIC
-367 LLQQATGFITL
+367 FLQQATGFITL
-378 DEASYYITVAPIKI
+378 DEASYYISVAPVKI
-392 IWWQVAAVCAGTTLV
+392 IGWQVAAVCAGTTIV
-407 CFISLFLPTLLIP
+407 CFVSLFLPTLLIP